1 MQKQYKTKVSQKILE
16 YIQENSE
23 RGFNASEIYAYL
35 TKEEIQV
42 NLATIYRN
50 LDKLAENKLITKFK
64 ASSSDSVMYRYAG
77 NRRCQ
82 EHLHMQCRV
91 CGRIYHLEGDFMNEI
106 AVYLRDKFGFELEC
120 EASSLGGICKNCISR
135 SAIN

>member
-64 ASSSDSVMYRYAG
+64 ASSSDSGMYRYAG

-120 EASSLGGICKNCISR
+120 EASSLGGICKDCISR
-135 SAIN
+135 SALN